1 MDASQP
7 SAESVPSTP
16 TLEYE
21 TPAVSSDASGYH
33 FMLRALRYRNY
44 RLFFMGQG
52 VSLIGTWLTTTAT
65 SWLVLRL
72 ATRANQ
78 QLGAKVVA
86 AATVLGIVRFAAQ
99 IPMSVLAPAAGVMI
113 DRWNR
118 HRVLVATQAL
128 S

>member
-44 RLFFMGQG
+44 RLFFAGQG

-65 SWLVLRL
+65 SWLVLQLAKKSRAIEQGTAQGFVRL
-72 ATRANQ
+72 
-78 QLGAKVVA
+78 
-86 AATVLGIVRFAAQ
+86 AAQ
-99 IPMSVLAPAAGVMI
+99 ITMFLNAPGAGGRVH
-113 DRWNR
+113 RWNR
-118 HRVLVATQAL
+118 H
-128 S
+128 